1 MRVLEKPFLGGCSSS
16 ESVWISKKE
25 KQQVRDPSEWVQL
38 LHTRKNGT
46 YEGLY
51 ARSEGCHGRKCDTY
65 GQRGRMDREAARMEE
80 RHGRRSDTDGGAAC
94 TEKWHERWT
103 GHAWRGGQ
111 DARPPPVNNP
121 YYSTAHTTRPL
132 APPHAR
138 PPLPYVLHP
147 RTCRPLRVA
156 TPTSSAVECL
166 CPLPEVVGKMMGQH
180 RLLLLLRAAALLY
193 FGLKTQTIDQHTQ

>member
-80 RHGRRSDTDGGAAC
+80 RHGRRSGTDGGAVQ
-94 TEKWHERWT
+94 TEERLSRKSGT
-103 GHAWRGGQ
+103 NGGQ
-111 DARPPPVNNP
+111 DTHGGEGKMPVLHLSTARTTQPHTLPARSPHPMPARPFRTSCTP
-121 YYSTAHTTRPL
+121 
-132 APPHAR
+132 APAGH
-138 PPLPYVLHP
+138 Y
-147 RTCRPLRVA
+147 
-156 TPTSSAVECL
+156 E
-166 CPLPEVVGKMMGQH
+166 
-180 RLLLLLRAAALLY
+180 
-193 FGLKTQTIDQHTQ
+193 

>member
-65 GQRGRMDREAARMEE
+65 GQRGRMDREAAR
-80 RHGRRSDTDGGAAC
+80 
-94 TEKWHERWT
+94 TEDRLARKSGT
-103 GHAWRGGQ
+103 SGGQ
-111 DARPPPVNNP
+111 DTHGGEGKMPVLHLSTACTTLPARSPHPMPARPSRTSCTP
-121 YYSTAHTTRPL
+121 
-132 APPHAR
+132 APAGH
-138 PPLPYVLHP
+138 Y
-147 RTCRPLRVA
+147 
-156 TPTSSAVECL
+156 E
-166 CPLPEVVGKMMGQH
+166 
-180 RLLLLLRAAALLY
+180 
-193 FGLKTQTIDQHTQ
+193 